1 MLSENSETKEIGE
14 STKDISDLKDEVKVK
29 SIKSVSKQSK
39 NKDKSNNK
47 SLLLYKN
54 DIKIKKPKYYGKTK
68 SILFVGE
75 TPIFILTESSKN
87 YYNHLI

>member
-1 MLSENSETKEIGE
+1 MTENFETKEIGE
-14 STKDISDLKDEVKVK
+14 STKDISDLKDE
-29 SIKSVSKQSK
+29 IKSVKSASKQSK
-39 NKDKSNNK
+39 NKGKSNK

-68 SILFVGE
+68 SLLFVGE

>member
-1 MLSENSETKEIGE
+1 MSIENSESKEIGE
-14 STKDISDLKDEVKVK
+14 STQDISDLKDEVK
-29 SIKSVSKQSK
+29 SIKSVSKKSK

-47 SLLLYKN
+47 TLALFKN
-54 DIKIKKPKYYGKTK
+54 DINIKKPKYYGKTK
-68 SILFVGE
+68 TLLFVGE